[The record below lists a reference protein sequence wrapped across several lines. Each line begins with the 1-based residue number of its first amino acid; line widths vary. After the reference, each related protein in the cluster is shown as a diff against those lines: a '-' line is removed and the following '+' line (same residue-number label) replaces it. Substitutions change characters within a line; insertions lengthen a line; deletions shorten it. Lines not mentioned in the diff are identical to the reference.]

1 MTEFPIPQDEV
12 VLKTLLRDLEI
23 LDAPPEKEFDQIA
36 ILAGMLC
43 QSPISLIGFPTK
55 KETWIK
61 SIIGLDLPAELKIP
75 SLFSGLKEP
84 LVIADTHD
92 DAKLADN
99 LLIKST
105 DIRAIAVVPLLNEM
119 GQSIG
124 HLAVA
129 DTNLKVF
136 TESEIQG
143 LQMLA
148 DQVMNLLKLRKFKLD
163 AAQQSSILSDGLEEI
178 ESIFQTAVDAVF
190 ITDDQGVVCSWN
202 LKAEELFGW
211 TEQDAV
217 GKKLHHLLIPER
229 NHLSYLK
236 ITEQYMLEGLP
247 KQRFEFVARRK
258 DFSEFTAT
266 FGISPTYVH
275 GKCYFILFAKA
286 ATDRRSINRE
296 LEVQKSF
303 YENILNKIPTDI
315 AVFDVNHRYV
325 FANPGAIKDDV
336 LRKKIIGMDDFEY
349 FKFRGRDDKVPRQ
362 RRAQFL
368 EAKATGEVV
377 KFEDTVKNPQGQTI
391 THLRRMFPVRD
402 ENGEVIL
409 FIGFGIDITDR
420 KLLEEKQSV
429 MVKQLS
435 AQNTQLLDF
444 CNIVSHNLRG
454 PLINMAMLVEFIDES
469 NDVEEIKL
477 LTSKLNP
484 VIESLNTTFNELV
497 ESIQVRQDNE
507 VASEDIV
514 LLEYL
519 QRTLDGLEMEIK
531 KTGAEFIV
539 NFDDAPVVNYPPKYL
554 NSIFHNLV
562 SNALKYHAP
571 DRKPVIHIST
581 RKNVDSTL
589 LIVKDN
595 GLGLDLNKHR
605 DNIFKIG
612 KVFHK
617 HPNAKGLGL
626 YMTKTQIE
634 AMDGKIWVES
644 APNEGATF
652 YIVFTNQH

>member
-23 LDAPPEKEFDQIA
+23 LDAPPEQDFDQIA

-43 QSPISLIGFPTK
+43 QTSISLIGFPVQDK
-55 KETWIK
+55 TWIK
-61 SIIGLDLPAELKIP
+61 SNIGLDLPADLTIP
-75 SLFSGLKEP
+75 ALFKGLTAP
-84 LVIADTHD
+84 LVITDTDADSQF
-92 DAKLADN
+92 AGNLFIKLTG
-99 LLIKST
+99 IKF
-105 DIRAIAVVPLLNEM
+105 IAVVPLLNER
-119 GQSIG
+119 GESIG

-129 DTNLKVF
+129 DNSPKAVTD
-136 TESEIQG
+136 TQIQG

-148 DQVMNLLKLRKFKLD
+148 NQVMNLLKLRKLKLD
-163 AAQQSSILSDGLEEI
+163 AAQQSSILSGGLEEI

-190 ITDDQGVVCSWN
+190 ITDDQGIVCSWN
-202 LKAEELFGW
+202 SKAEELFGW
-211 TEQDAV
+211 TALDAV
-217 GKKLHHLLIPER
+217 GQKFHHLLIPER
-229 NHLSYLK
+229 NHLSFLK

-247 KQRFEFVARRK
+247 KQRFEFVTRRK

-266 FGISPTYVH
+266 LGISPTYVH

-286 ATDRRSINRE
+286 VEDRRSINRE
-296 LEVQKSF
+296 LEIQKSF

-315 AVFDVNHRYV
+315 AVFDINHRYM
-325 FANPGAIKDDV
+325 FLNPGAIKDDV

-368 EAKATGEVV
+368 EAKTTGKVV

-391 THLRRMFPVRD
+391 THLRRLFPVH
-402 ENGEVIL
+402 EESGAISM

-420 KLLEEKQSV
+420 KVLEEKQSV
-429 MVKQLS
+429 MMKQLS

-469 NDVEEIKL
+469 DDVDEIKI

-507 VASEDIV
+507 VASEDI
-514 LLEYL
+514 LLVDYL
-519 QRTLDGLEMEIK
+519 QRTLDGLDMEIK
-531 KTGAEFIV
+531 KTGAEIIV
-539 NFDDAPVVNYPPKYL
+539 DFDDAPVVNYPPKYL

-562 SNALKYHAP
+562 SNAIKYHAP
-571 DRKPVIHIST
+571 ERKPVIHIST
-581 RKNVDSTL
+581 RKNVDSIL

-595 GLGLDLNKHR
+595 GLGLDLNKHK